1 MKKVLGLGFALI
13 LVLAACGAPKVEKP
27 LSFSGS
33 IDDFLKQNK
42 NIRCVLQAK
51 QGADITSGT
60 TYSSGTKVRSDFQT
74 NAGGQNMTGHFITDG
89 TWMYSWN
96 DLTKAQGMKIKLS
109 DMQNEAANVNAQNQD
124 AKNYGEKLDYQC
136 YNWLPDQAM
145 FNPPSDVAFTD
156 FSEMLK
162 NLQQNLGNMPAAN
175 NPNSQSLC
183 ATCSS
188 ITDAAAKAQCLKS
201 LNCK

>member
-1 MKKVLGLGFALI
+1 MKKLFGLGFALLLI
-13 LVLAACGAPKVEKP
+13 LAACGAPKQEKP

-42 NIRCVLQAK
+42 NMKCVLQAK
-51 QGADITSGT
+51 DGTDITSGT
-60 TYSSGTKVRSDFQT
+60 TYSSGTMVRSDFQT

-89 TWMYSWN
+89 TWMYSWS

-109 DMQNEAANVNAQNQD
+109 DMQNEAAQAKTESQD
-124 AKNYGEKLDYQC
+124 YKNYGEKLDYQC
-136 YNWLPDQAM
+136 YNWIPDQSM
-145 FNPPSDVAFTD
+145 FNPPSDVTFSD

-162 NLQQNLGNMPAAN
+162 SLQQNLGNMPALQNTN
-175 NPNSQSLC
+175 NQSLC
-183 ATCSS
+183 STCNS
-188 ITDAAAKAQCLKS
+188 ISDAATKAQCLKS